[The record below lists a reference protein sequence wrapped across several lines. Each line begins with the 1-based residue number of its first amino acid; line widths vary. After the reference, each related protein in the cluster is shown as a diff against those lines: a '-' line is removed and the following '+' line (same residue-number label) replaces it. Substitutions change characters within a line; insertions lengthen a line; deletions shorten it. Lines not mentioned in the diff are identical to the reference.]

1 MNKKIIVSVVVV
13 LIIVGGAVFGVLAMR
28 SNKADS
34 NMPTPASSSS
44 SSSSSS
50 SASGDTSKAVT
61 ATAVAI
67 GNFAFNPQVIRVKV
81 GQKVTWTNKDSTQ
94 HRVVADTTS
103 ADAPDGS
110 PISQNQTYS
119 FTFMKAGTYTYH
131 CGIHSDMKAT
141 VVVD

>member
-1 MNKKIIVSVVVV
+1 MNKKIIVGIVLG

-28 SNKADS
+28 SNKTDS
-34 NMPTPASSSS
+34 NMPMPATSSDSN
-44 SSSSSS
+44 SSSS
-50 SASGDTSKAVT
+50 SASGDTSKAVE

-67 GNFAFNPQVIRVKV
+67 DNFAFSPQVIRVKV

-94 HRVVADTTS
+94 HSIVADS
-103 ADAPDGS
+103 SSSDAPDGS

-131 CGIHSDMKAT
+131 CGIHATMKAT
-141 VVVD
+141 VIVD